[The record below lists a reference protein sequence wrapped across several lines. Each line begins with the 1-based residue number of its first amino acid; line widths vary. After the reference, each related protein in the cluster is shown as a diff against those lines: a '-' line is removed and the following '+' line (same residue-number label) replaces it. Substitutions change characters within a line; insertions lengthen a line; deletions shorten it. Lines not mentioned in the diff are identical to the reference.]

1 MTKTKTVLIFG
12 AGGGIGK
19 ATYNLFEISGYQVTG
34 IAGRAVDFSDPDSYL
49 AVEEILLRINPDIIV
64 NCVGHFDKQNIETHR
79 DTFDINIGSNWSI
92 IRYYMNKVS
101 QKPIKIIMVG
111 SSAYKS
117 GRKAYILYAASKA
130 ALYNV
135 WQGACDY
142 FQDSNVTLGLVNP
155 VRTRTPMIDMTT
167 SAVCLEPED
176 VAEEILSI
184 SSTKTNQLV
193 DMKYPEEN

>member
-1 MTKTKTVLIFG
+1 MRNAVVFG
-12 AGGGIGK
+12 ARGGIGK
-19 ATYNLFEISGYQVTG
+19 ATVDALLHAEYEVTIVTSSQVNFNKANSTEEVYA
-34 IAGRAVDFSDPDSYL
+34 IL
-49 AVEEILLRINPDIIV
+49 ADENPDVVV
-64 NCVGHFDKQNIETHR
+64 NTVGHFDNGNNETH
-79 DTFDINIGSNWSI
+79 DKTFDINVGSNWAI
-92 IRYYMNKVS
+92 IKYYIDNPPD
-101 QKPIKIIMVG
+101 KPVKIVMVG

-142 FQDSNVTLGLVNP
+142 FSGTNVSLGLINP

-167 SAVCLEPED
+167 SAFCYEPED
-176 VAEEILSI
+176 VAQEILSMA
-184 SSTKTNQLV
+184 SNNNNQLV

>member
-1 MTKTKTVLIFG
+1 MKTAVIFG
-12 AGGGIGK
+12 AAGGIGK
-19 ATYNLFEISGYQVTG
+19 ATKDAFTAAGYTVVPVTSTDH
-34 IAGRAVDFSDPDSYL
+34 DFSKPDADNYIG
-49 AVEEILLRINPDIIV
+49 ELLLSSKPDVIV
-64 NCVGHFDKQNIETHR
+64 NCVGHFDNGNKETHSK
-79 DTFDINIGSNWSI
+79 TFDINVGSNWSI
-92 IRYYMNKVS
+92 IQHYIEHSPGKA
-101 QKPIKIIMVG
+101 IKIIMVG

-142 FQDSNVTLGLVNP
+142 FRNSNVTLGLINP

-167 SAVCLEPED
+167 SAFCYEPED
-176 VAEEILSI
+176 VANEILSMA
-184 SSTKTNQLV
+184 STKDNQLV